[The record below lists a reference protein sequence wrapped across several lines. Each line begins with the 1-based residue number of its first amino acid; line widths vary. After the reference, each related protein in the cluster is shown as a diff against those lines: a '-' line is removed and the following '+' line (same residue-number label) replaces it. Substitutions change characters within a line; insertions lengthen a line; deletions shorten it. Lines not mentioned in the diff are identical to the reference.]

1 MDLSTR
7 YLLEYF
13 RKYVDSEVSN
23 RNKDLEDM

>member
-13 RKYVDSEVSN
+13 RKYVDSEVPN
-23 RNKDLEDM
+23 RDKGLEDM